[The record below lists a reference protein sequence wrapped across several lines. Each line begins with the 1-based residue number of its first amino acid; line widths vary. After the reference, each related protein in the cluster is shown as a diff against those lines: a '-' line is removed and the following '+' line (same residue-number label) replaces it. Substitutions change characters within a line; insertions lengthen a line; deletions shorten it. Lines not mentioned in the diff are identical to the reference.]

1 MSLRFITLFGIVASL
16 VTGMAVGMLGY
27 RNWSDRSAAFRQAD
41 VVEQAAEYIQSNYV
55 EEIPD
60 GQLVNDALQGMLNG
74 LDDYSRFLDPDAY
87 ARLRADTAGRFG
99 GIGVQLGLVDDYFT
113 VTAVFDETPAAR
125 AGLAAG
131 DRLVALNSESL
142 KGKRL
147 PEVTDLLRGREG
159 TEIRL
164 TLVRPG
170 KKFDVTLTRAK
181 IAVESVRTRWL
192 APGYAYARIARFQRD
207 TGNDFAAAVKLL
219 AREGAINGLV
229 LDLRN
234 NPGGVLGAAVD
245 VADVLLEQGLI
256 ICTEGRPE
264 SRRLEH
270 RASIG
275 DLLNGAPVAALI
287 NSGSASGAE
296 IVASALQDHKRA
308 TIIGTKSYGKGSVQ
322 SLLPL
327 ADDRALKLTTGYYF
341 RPNGSLIDQS
351 GVVPDIAIDPSDDE
365 LVLALTL
372 RVLKRHSNLQTNQ
385 ASSRTMPRRN

>member
-27 RNWSDRSAAFRQAD
+27 RNWSDRSAASQQAD

-164 TLVRPG
+164 TLVRSG

-372 RVLKRHSNLQTNQ
+372 RVLKRHSNLQTNRAQ
-385 ASSRTMPRRN
+385 

>member
-27 RNWSDRSAAFRQAD
+27 RNWSDRSAASQQAD

-164 TLVRPG
+164 TLVRSG

-192 APGYAYARIARFQRD
+192 APGYAYARIAQFQRY
-207 TGNDFAAAVKLL
+207 TGNHFAEAVL
-219 AREGAINGLV
+219 ALQREGDIRGLV

-245 VADVLLEQGLI
+245 VADVLLERGLI
-256 ICTEGRPE
+256 VCTEGRPGSE
-264 SRRLEH
+264 QLQH
-270 RASIG
+270 RTSID
-275 DLLNGAPVAALI
+275 DLLNGVPVAVLI
-287 NSGSASGAE
+287 NEGSASGAE
-296 IVASALQDHKRA
+296 IVAGALQDHKRA
-308 TIIGTKSYGKGSVQ
+308 TIIGSKSHGKGSVQ
-322 SLLPL
+322 SVLPL
-327 ADDRALKLTTGYYF
+327 PGDRAVKLTTAYYF
-341 RPNGSLIDQS
+341 RPDGNPIQKS
-351 GVVPDIAIDPSDDE
+351 GVRPDIAIDPSDDE
-365 LVLALTL
+365 AVLALTL
-372 RVLKRHSNLQTNQ
+372 SVLKRHSNLQTNQ
-385 ASSRTMPRRN
+385 AQ

>member
-27 RNWSDRSAAFRQAD
+27 RNWSDRSAASQQAD

-164 TLVRPG
+164 TLVRSG

-385 ASSRTMPRRN
+385 TQ

>member
-1 MSLRFITLFGIVASL
+1 MSLRFITLFGIVASI

-27 RNWSDRSAAFRQAD
+27 RNWSDRSAASRQAD

-219 AREGAINGLV
+219 AREGGINGLA

-275 DLLNGAPVAALI
+275 DLLNGAPVAVLI

-351 GVVPDIAIDPSDDE
+351 GVLPDIAIDPSDDE

-372 RVLKRHSNLQTNQ
+372 RVLKRHSNLQMNQ
-385 ASSRTMPRRN
+385 AQ

>member
-27 RNWSDRSAAFRQAD
+27 RNWSDRSAASRQAD

-113 VTAVFDETPAAR
+113 VTAVFDESPAAR

-131 DRLVALNSESL
+131 DRLAALNSESL

-219 AREGAINGLV
+219 AREGGINGLA

-372 RVLKRHSNLQTNQ
+372 RVLKRHSNLQMNQ
-385 ASSRTMPRRN
+385 TQ

>member
-147 PEVTDLLRGREG
+147 PEVTDLLRDREG

-164 TLVRPG
+164 TLVRSG

-308 TIIGTKSYGKGSVQ
+308 TTIGTKSYGKGSVQ

-372 RVLKRHSNLQTNQ
+372 RVLKRHSNLQTNRAQ
-385 ASSRTMPRRN
+385 